1 MPQGIREFESHTF
14 RQMTRTSP
22 FGGLSSPHVVAGI
35 KYACVP
41 NLSLTLTL
49 TAILTSGDHF

>member
-1 MPQGIREFESHTF
+1 
-14 RQMTRTSP
+14 MTRTSP

-49 TAILTSGDHF
+49 TASLTSGDHF